1 MVWDALT
8 DAVVSF
14 VVGVVELFPTSPFVI
29 LDSMASSEFYEW
41 LQMVNWFIPINT
53 FVGILETWLSCVA
66 VYYVYQIVL
75 RWVKVIE

>member
-1 MVWDALT
+1 MWGALT
-8 DAVVSF
+8 EALISF
-14 VVGVVELFPTSPFVI
+14 TVGVINLFPTSPFVI
-29 LDSMASSEFYEW
+29 LDALTSSELYEW